1 MQLDI
6 VVGFFILGAFA
17 QLVRSDLR
25 LPESLYKSCVIF
37 LLLAIGLKGGAAL
50 SKSPITTLLPQS
62 MAVVAFG
69 ALLPLVAFPIL
80 RYIGRWSRIDAA
92 ATAAHYGS
100 VSVATYAVAIAL
112 LESRGVDYEAY
123 FPLFVALLEVPAI
136 IIGILLAGTAATSTG
151 GASRG
156 ADWGKIIREIFLNQ
170 GVLLLLGG
178 IAIGAWAGD
187 RTVSVMPFFGDLFHG
202 VLALFLLEMGR
213 VAAERLPTI
222 RRQGAFLLSFGV
234 LMPLLGA
241 AGGAALAS
249 LLGLSPGG
257 IVLLAVLGSS
267 ASYIAVPAAM
277 AVALPQANA
286 SLSITLSLAITFP
299 FNVLV
304 AIPAYL
310 ALVQH
315 WS

>member
-6 VVGFFILGAFA
+6 VVGFFLLGAFA

-25 LPESLYKSCVIF
+25 LPKGLYQSCVIF
-37 LLLAIGLKGGAAL
+37 LLIAIGLKGGAAL
-50 SKSPITTLLPQS
+50 SAYSAATLIPQS
-62 MAVVAFG
+62 LAVVAFG

-80 RYIGRWSRIDAA
+80 RWIGKWSRVDAA

-100 VSVATYAVAIAL
+100 VSVATYAVAVAL
-112 LESRGVDYEAY
+112 LQAQNIQYEAY

-136 IIGILLAGTAATSTG
+136 IVGILLARQSMGS
-151 GASRG
+151 S
-156 ADWGKIIREIFLNQ
+156 GKRKVFHEVTCNQ

-178 IAIGAWAGD
+178 IVIGAWAGE
-187 RTVSVMPFFGDLFHG
+187 RTASVMPFFGTLFHG
-202 VLALFLLEMGR
+202 ILALFLLEMGR
-213 VAAERLPTI
+213 VAAARLADV
-222 RRQGAFLLSFGV
+222 RGQGAFLLSFGIF
-234 LMPLLGA
+234 MPLIGGA
-241 AGGAALAS
+241 AGGILGS

-257 IVLLAVLGSS
+257 IFLLAVLGSS

-277 AVALPQANA
+277 SVALPQANA
-286 SLSITLSLAITFP
+286 SVSITLSLAVTFP

-310 ALVQH
+310 ALVQY

>member
-6 VVGFFILGAFA
+6 VVGFFVLGAVA
-17 QLVRSDLR
+17 QLLRSDLR
-25 LPESLYKSCVIF
+25 LPEGLYKSCVIF
-37 LLLAIGLKGGAAL
+37 LLLAIGLKGGVAL
-50 SKSPITTLLPQS
+50 SSSPIATLVPQS
-62 MAVVAFG
+62 LAVVAFG
-69 ALLPLVAFPIL
+69 ALLPLLAFPIL
-80 RYIGRWSRIDAA
+80 LYIGKWSRVDAA

-100 VSVATYAVAIAL
+100 VSVATYAVAVAL
-112 LESRGVDYEAY
+112 LDSRGVDYEAY

-136 IIGILLAGTAATSTG
+136 IVGILLAGAA
-151 GASRG
+151 AARG
-156 ADWGKIIREIFLNQ
+156 NAGHWGEIIREIFLNQ

-178 IAIGAWAGD
+178 IAIGAWAGE
-187 RTVSVMPFFGDLFHG
+187 RTASVMPFFGDLFHG
-202 VLALFLLEMGR
+202 ILALFLLEMGR
-213 VAAERLPTI
+213 VAAERLPAI
-222 RRQGAFLLSFGV
+222 RKQGGFLLSFGV
-234 LMPLLGA
+234 LMPLMGA
-241 AGGAALAS
+241 AAAAGLAT

-257 IVLLAVLGSS
+257 VVLLAVLGSS

>member
-1 MQLDI
+1 MQLDV
-6 VVGFFILGAFA
+6 VVGFFILGAIA

-25 LPESLYKSCVIF
+25 LPTGLYQSCVIF

-50 SKSPITTLLPQS
+50 SSYSAATLVPQS
-62 MAVVAFG
+62 LAVVAFG

-80 RYIGRWSRIDAA
+80 YWIGKWSRIDAA

-100 VSVATYAVAIAL
+100 VSVATYAVAVAL
-112 LESRGVDYEAY
+112 LDARGVDYEAY

-136 IIGILLAGTAATSTG
+136 IVGILLA
-151 GASRG
+151 RG
-156 ADWGKIIREIFLNQ
+156 AMARDEMGKVAHEVAFNQ

-178 IAIGAWAGD
+178 IAIGAWAGE
-187 RTVSVMPFFGDLFHG
+187 RTASVMPFFGTLFHG

-213 VAAERLPTI
+213 VAAARLPEI
-222 RRQGAFLLSFGV
+222 RAQGAFLLSFGIV
-234 LMPLLGA
+234 MPLLGA
-241 AGGAALAS
+241 AGGAGLAI

-257 IVLLAVLGSS
+257 IFLLAVLGSS

-286 SLSITLSLAITFP
+286 SVSITLSLAITFP

-304 AIPAYL
+304 AIPVYL
-310 ALVQH
+310 ALVQY

>member
-6 VVGFFILGAFA
+6 VVGFFLLGALA

-25 LPESLYKSCVIF
+25 LPTGLYQSCVIF

-50 SKSPITTLLPQS
+50 STYSASTLVPQS
-62 MAVVAFG
+62 LAVLAFG
-69 ALLPLVAFPIL
+69 ALLPLLAFPL
-80 RYIGRWSRIDAA
+80 LYWVGKWTRLDAA

-100 VSVATYAVAIAL
+100 VSVATYAVAVAL
-112 LESRGVDYEAY
+112 LNARGIEYEAY

-136 IIGILLAGTAATSTG
+136 VVGILLARQSAKDAGS
-151 GASRG
+151 
-156 ADWGKIIREIFLNQ
+156 GKLFHELTCNQ
-170 GVLLLLGG
+170 GVLLLIGG
-178 IAIGAWAGD
+178 IVIGAWAGE
-187 RTVSVMPFFGDLFHG
+187 RTAAVMPFFGQLFHG

-213 VAAERLPTI
+213 VAAARLKDVKG
-222 RRQGAFLLSFGV
+222 QGAFLLSFGIF
-234 LMPLLGA
+234 MPLMGGV
-241 AGGAALAS
+241 AGGLLGS
-249 LLGLSPGG
+249 LLGLSMGG
-257 IVLLAVLGSS
+257 VFLLAVLGSS

-286 SLSITLSLAITFP
+286 SVSITLSLAITFP

-304 AIPAYL
+304 AIPVYL
-310 ALVQH
+310 AFIQH

>member
-6 VVGFFILGAFA
+6 VVGFFMLGILA

-25 LPESLYKSCVIF
+25 LPAGLYQSCVIF

-50 SKSPITTLLPQS
+50 STYSAATLVPQS
-62 MAVVAFG
+62 MAVLAFG
-69 ALLPLVAFPIL
+69 ALLPLLAFPL
-80 RYIGRWSRIDAA
+80 LYWIGKWTRLDAA

-100 VSVATYAVAIAL
+100 VSVATYAVAVAL
-112 LESRGVDYEAY
+112 LEAKGIDYEAY

-136 IIGILLAGTAATSTG
+136 VVGILLARRAMQSNNTNNTARLVHELTC
-151 GASRG
+151 
-156 ADWGKIIREIFLNQ
+156 NQ

-178 IAIGAWAGD
+178 IAIGAWAGE
-187 RTVSVMPFFGDLFHG
+187 RTATVMPFFGQLFHG

-213 VAAERLPTI
+213 VAAARLADM
-222 RRQGAFLLSFGV
+222 RGQGVFLLSFGIF
-234 LMPLLGA
+234 MPLLGGA
-241 AGGAALAS
+241 AGGSLGA
-249 LLGLSPGG
+249 LLGLSAGG
-257 IVLLAVLGSS
+257 IFLLAVLGSS

-277 AVALPQANA
+277 SVALPQANA
-286 SLSITLSLAITFP
+286 SVSITLSLAITFP

-304 AIPAYL
+304 AIPVYL

>member
-6 VVGFFILGAFA
+6 VVGFFLLGAFA

-25 LPESLYKSCVIF
+25 LPQGLYQSCVIF
-37 LLLAIGLKGGAAL
+37 LLIAIGLKGGAAL
-50 SKSPITTLLPQS
+50 SAYSAATLVPQS
-62 MAVVAFG
+62 LAVVAFG

-80 RYIGRWSRIDAA
+80 RWIGKWSRVDAA

-100 VSVATYAVAIAL
+100 VSVATYAVAVAL
-112 LESRGVDYEAY
+112 LQSQNIEYEAY

-136 IIGILLAGTAATSTG
+136 IVGMLLARQSMGSSSKRRVFHEVTC
-151 GASRG
+151 
-156 ADWGKIIREIFLNQ
+156 NQ

-178 IAIGAWAGD
+178 IVIGAWAGE
-187 RTVSVMPFFGDLFHG
+187 RTASVMPLFGILFHG
-202 VLALFLLEMGR
+202 ILALFLLEMGR
-213 VAAERLPTI
+213 VAAARLADV
-222 RRQGAFLLSFGV
+222 RGQGAFLLSFGIF
-234 LMPLLGA
+234 MPLIGGA
-241 AGGAALAS
+241 AGGILGS

-257 IVLLAVLGSS
+257 IFLLAVLGSS

-277 AVALPQANA
+277 SVALPQANA
-286 SLSITLSLAITFP
+286 SVSITLSLAVTFP

-304 AIPAYL
+304 AIPVYL
-310 ALVQH
+310 ALVQY

>member
-6 VVGFFILGAFA
+6 VVGFFLLGALA

-25 LPESLYKSCVIF
+25 LPTGLYQSCVIF

-50 SKSPITTLLPQS
+50 STYSAATLVPQS
-62 MAVVAFG
+62 LAVLAFG
-69 ALLPLVAFPIL
+69 ALLPLLAFPVL
-80 RYIGRWSRIDAA
+80 HWIGKWSRLDAA

-100 VSVATYAVAIAL
+100 VSVATYAVAVAL
-112 LESRGVDYEAY
+112 LNSHGIEYEAY

-136 IIGILLAGTAATSTG
+136 VVGILLARQSAKDAGT
-151 GASRG
+151 
-156 ADWGKIIREIFLNQ
+156 GKLFHELTCNQ

-178 IAIGAWAGD
+178 IVIGAWAGE
-187 RTVSVMPFFGDLFHG
+187 RTASVMPFFGQLFHG

-213 VAAERLPTI
+213 VAAARL
-222 RRQGAFLLSFGV
+222 RDVKGQGAFLLSFGIF
-234 LMPLLGA
+234 MPLMGGV
-241 AGGAALAS
+241 AGGVLGS
-249 LLGLSPGG
+249 LLGLSAGG
-257 IVLLAVLGSS
+257 VFLLAVLGSS

-286 SLSITLSLAITFP
+286 SVSITLSLAITFP

-304 AIPAYL
+304 AIPVYL
-310 ALVQH
+310 AFIQH

>member
-25 LPESLYKSCVIF
+25 LPAGLYKSCVIF
-37 LLLAIGLKGGAAL
+37 LLIAIGLKGGAAL
-50 SKSPITTLLPQS
+50 SSYSAATLLPQS
-62 MAVVAFG
+62 LAVVVFG

-80 RYIGRWSRIDAA
+80 YWIGRWSRVDAA
-92 ATAAHYGS
+92 AAAAHYGS
-100 VSVATYAVAIAL
+100 VSVATYAVAVAL
-112 LESRGVDYEAY
+112 LSSRGIDYEGY

-136 IIGILLAGTAATSTG
+136 LVGILLA
-151 GASRG
+151 RG
-156 ADWGKIIREIFLNQ
+156 AVADANWKKVGHEIAFNQ

-178 IAIGAWAGD
+178 IAIGAWAGE
-187 RTVSVMPFFGDLFHG
+187 RTASVMPFFGNLFHG

-213 VAAERLPTI
+213 VAAEKLPDI
-222 RRQGAFLLSFGV
+222 RAQGAFLLSFGI
-234 LMPLLGA
+234 LMPLIGA
-241 AGGAALAS
+241 TGGAALAV

-257 IVLLAVLGSS
+257 IFLLAVLGSS
-267 ASYIAVPAAM
+267 ASYIAVPAAL

-286 SLSITLSLAITFP
+286 SVSITLSLAITFP

-304 AIPAYL
+304 AIPVYL

>member
-6 VVGFFILGAFA
+6 VVGFFLLGAFA

-25 LPESLYKSCVIF
+25 LPKGLYQSCVIF
-37 LLLAIGLKGGAAL
+37 LLIAIGLKGGAAL
-50 SKSPITTLLPQS
+50 SAYSAATLVPQS
-62 MAVVAFG
+62 LAVVAFG

-80 RYIGRWSRIDAA
+80 RWIGKWSRVDAA

-100 VSVATYAVAIAL
+100 VSVATYAVAVAL
-112 LESRGVDYEAY
+112 LQSQNIEYEAY

-136 IIGILLAGTAATSTG
+136 IVGMLLARQSMGSSSKRRVFHEVTC
-151 GASRG
+151 
-156 ADWGKIIREIFLNQ
+156 NQ

-178 IAIGAWAGD
+178 IVIGAWAGE
-187 RTVSVMPFFGDLFHG
+187 RTASVMPLFGALFHG
-202 VLALFLLEMGR
+202 ILALFLLEMGR
-213 VAAERLPTI
+213 VAAARLADV
-222 RRQGAFLLSFGV
+222 RGQGAFLLSFGIF
-234 LMPLLGA
+234 MPLIGGA
-241 AGGAALAS
+241 AGGILGS

-257 IVLLAVLGSS
+257 IFLLAVLGSS

-277 AVALPQANA
+277 SVALPQANA
-286 SLSITLSLAITFP
+286 SVSITLSLAVTFP

-304 AIPAYL
+304 AIPVYL
-310 ALVQH
+310 ALVQY

>member
-6 VVGFFILGAFA
+6 VVGFFILGVFA

-25 LPESLYKSCVIF
+25 LPEGLYKSCVIF
-37 LLLAIGLKGGAAL
+37 LLLAIGLKGGKAL
-50 SKSPITTLLPQS
+50 SASPIATLLPQS
-62 MAVVAFG
+62 LAVVAFG

-80 RYIGRWSRIDAA
+80 RYVGRWSRIDAA

-112 LESRGVDYEAY
+112 LESRGVSYEAY

-136 IIGILLAGTAATSTG
+136 IIGILLAGTVAAGTG
-151 GASRG
+151 DRG
-156 ADWGKIIREIFLNQ
+156 ADWGKVTREIFLNQ

-187 RTVSVMPFFGDLFHG
+187 RTASVMPFFGDLFHG

-213 VAAERLPTI
+213 VAAERLPAI

-241 AGGAALAS
+241 AGGGALAT
-249 LLGLSPGG
+249 LIGLSPGG

-286 SLSITLSLAITFP
+286 SVSITLSLAITFP

>member
-6 VVGFFILGAFA
+6 VVGFFLLGALA

-25 LPESLYKSCVIF
+25 LPTGLYQSCVIF

-50 SKSPITTLLPQS
+50 STYSASTLVPQS
-62 MAVVAFG
+62 LAVLAFG
-69 ALLPLVAFPIL
+69 ALLPLLAFPL
-80 RYIGRWSRIDAA
+80 LYWVGKWTRLDAA

-100 VSVATYAVAIAL
+100 VSVATYAVAVAL
-112 LESRGVDYEAY
+112 LNARGIEYEAY

-136 IIGILLAGTAATSTG
+136 VVGILLARQSAKDAGS
-151 GASRG
+151 
-156 ADWGKIIREIFLNQ
+156 GKLFHELTCNQ
-170 GVLLLLGG
+170 GVLLLIGG
-178 IAIGAWAGD
+178 IAIGAWAGE
-187 RTVSVMPFFGDLFHG
+187 RTAAVMPFFGQLFHG

-213 VAAERLPTI
+213 VAAAWLKEVKG
-222 RRQGAFLLSFGV
+222 QGAFLLSFGIF
-234 LMPLLGA
+234 MPLMGGV
-241 AGGAALAS
+241 AGGGLGS
-249 LLGLSPGG
+249 LLGLSMGG
-257 IVLLAVLGSS
+257 VFLLAVLGSS

-286 SLSITLSLAITFP
+286 SVSITLSLAITFP

-304 AIPAYL
+304 AIPVYL
-310 ALVQH
+310 AFIQH